1 MLPDDPNLDKS
12 TRRLPTTPGHQ
23 TAMLLR
29 EKYVRRRTAIQRF
42 TERLQRGDPADHA
55 EIQTLRDVGVSED
68 EIKVLVAQYSA

>member
-1 MLPDDPNLDKS
+1 
-12 TRRLPTTPGHQ
+12 
-23 TAMLLR
+23 MLLR

-42 TERLQRGDPADHA
+42 TERLQRGGPADHA